1 MVRQVIKEK
10 EKIVQEIRE
19 KVSRS
24 QIGILSDFKGLK
36 VEEMTGLRRQLQE
49 AGAELQVVKN
59 TLLRRAAAADSPIAP
74 LVPKISGPNAL
85 TLGYADPVAL
95 AKIMTKFSQDK
106 PLLAI
111 KGAVLSGE
119 FLSPKD
125 LEALSKLP
133 AREVLL
139 AQLLGVLQG
148 VPTGLVTVLAGV
160 IRSLLNVLVAHR
172 DQQAKAEDAAAGSVE
187 AEGAAGSNVAAEG
200 AAGGRSSEAEGAG
213 EDKVKRGKPKTS
225 RRRHGNSGQPK
236 TPRKTT
242 KLCWQVARP
251 AAAGAHSP
259 VKDSLLPKEEDR
271 WPFLESR

>member
-1 MVRQVIKEK
+1 VVREVIKEK
-10 EKIVQEIRE
+10 EKIVQGIRE

-49 AGAELQVVKN
+49 AGAELKVVKN

-74 LVPKISGPNAL
+74 LVSQVTGPNAL
-85 TLGYADPVAL
+85 ILGYADPVAL
-95 AKIMTKFSQDK
+95 ARVMTKFAQDK
-106 PLLAI
+106 PLLKI

-160 IRSLLNVLVAHR
+160 IRSLLNVLAAHR
-172 DQQAKAEDAAAGSVE
+172 DQLAEAEGAVEGATAGKEE
-187 AEGAAGSNVAAEG
+187 AEGAA
-200 AAGGRSSEAEGAG
+200 AGNE
-213 EDKVKRGKPKTS
+213 V
-225 RRRHGNSGQPK
+225 
-236 TPRKTT
+236 
-242 KLCWQVARP
+242 
-251 AAAGAHSP
+251 
-259 VKDSLLPKEEDR
+259 
-271 WPFLESR
+271 